1 MLNGN
6 AEASG
11 KFGMSDVRGMLGNAE
26 ASSKSKADFNLGA
39 AMGAAN
45 NFINSAEVSSK
56 SKADFDWRG
65 AAG

>member
-1 MLNGN
+1 
-6 AEASG
+6 
-11 KFGMSDVRGMLGNAE
+11 MLGNAE
-26 ASSKSKADFNLGA
+26 ASSKSKADFNLGS

-56 SKADFDWRG
+56 SKADFDWRN